1 MLITEIK
8 KISSGRLNVVLE
20 DESEI
25 KSTLAV
31 ISDLRLFS
39 GKDLDEEEL
48 EELKRQS
55 MRSIAKERALEY
67 ISRRRMSCREME
79 RKLLDKGIDEET
91 AAYCVS
97 WLLDNRFLDDESYSG
112 AVVRHYAAKGYGI
125 RRVKDELY
133 RHKVGR
139 EHWEEALEKMPETD
153 ETLDKLLRSRMRGAS
168 PSDKAATKKACD
180 ALMRRGY
187 SWEEIRSALYRYET
201 EFEEE
206 YYG

>member
-39 GKDLDEEEL
+39 GKDLDEDEL
-48 EELKRQS
+48 NELRTES
-55 MRSIAKERALEY
+55 RRSIAKERALEY
-67 ISRRRMSCREME
+67 ISRRRMSCKEME

-112 AVVRHYAAKGYGI
+112 AVVRHYAAKGYGPGRI
-125 RRVKDELY
+125 RAELSRRGIDRELWDSAMDE
-133 RHKVGR
+133 
-139 EHWEEALEKMPETD
+139 MPEDTSKIDKFIASRLTD
-153 ETLDKLLRSRMRGAS
+153 PEDR
-168 PSDKAATKKACD
+168 DQ
-180 ALMRRGY
+180 
-187 SWEEIRSALYRYET
+187 IRKISAALYRRGHSWEDIRRALNRFSA
-201 EFEEE
+201 ECEEI
-206 YYG
+206 